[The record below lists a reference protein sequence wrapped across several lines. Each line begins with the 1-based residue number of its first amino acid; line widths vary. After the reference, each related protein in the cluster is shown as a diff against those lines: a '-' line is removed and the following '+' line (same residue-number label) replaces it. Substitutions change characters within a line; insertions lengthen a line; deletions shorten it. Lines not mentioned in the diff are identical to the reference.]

1 MRQIGVRACYGGS
14 RNNGANAGLGA
25 LNLNNPASN
34 ANSNIGA
41 RLANDTGG
49 QKPGLPRQSGQCP
62 SFGAR
67 ILSIPLKDQQPR
79 AASSPSTVAR
89 GARFDMPKTHTGL
102 FDRII
107 AFDNLV
113 AAYEEARRGKRYTAE
128 ALSFSANWEERLINI
143 HEHLVWRSWQPG
155 SPRVFTVKDP
165 KRRDITAPPFAD
177 RIVHHALVRVVE
189 PLFERRFIADS
200 YACRTGKGSHAA
212 VARAQDFL
220 RRAKRNWG
228 DGIYIVH
235 ADIKSYFASIDHG
248 VAEQAIARVIR
259 DPDVLWLWRQILS
272 GYGFDGGVGL
282 PVGAL
287 TSQLAANIILDRVDH
302 ALKDDAGEPY
312 YLRYMDDMVAI
323 CRDKAHARA
332 VLERIADENVAL
344 KLRLNPKS
352 CYEPWQR
359 GLDFCGYRIWPTHRL
374 LRKRAITS
382 FRRDIKRLISLGDH
396 DGITRRVQSFVAHA
410 SHADTWR
417 LRSKLFA
424 SASMYARIP

>member
-79 AASSPSTVAR
+79 AASSSSTVAR

-228 DGIYIVH
+228 DGIYLVH
-235 ADIKSYFASIDHG
+235 ADVRSYFASIDHD
-248 VAEQAIARVIR
+248 VAIACIRRVIA
-259 DPDVLWLWRQILS
+259 DEDVLWLWRRIMH
-272 GYGFDGGVGL
+272 GYGFDGVGL

-287 TSQLAANIILDRVDH
+287 TSQLLANAMLDPLDH
-302 ALKDDAGEPY
+302 YIKDDLGVRGY
-312 YLRYMDDMVAI
+312 VRYMDDFVLIAH
-323 CRDKAHARA
+323 DKHAAQRLLA
-332 VLERIADENVAL
+332 QIDGFVSAMGLV
-344 KLRLNPKS
+344 LNPKS
-352 CYEPWQR
+352 GIWTLKR
-359 GLDFCGYRIWPTHRL
+359 GCTFCGYRVLPTHVAVTQAA
-374 LRKRAITS
+374 KR
-382 FRRDIKRLISLGDH
+382 RWRH
-396 DGITRRVQSFVAHA
+396 
-410 SHADTWR
+410 R
-417 LRSKLFA
+417 LRTAAYEYRRGRINLSRCRETVLAMTAVFKH
-424 SASMYARIP
+424 ARAARSQAAMLRSFTL